1 MKTTTAAL
9 FFLAALSVSATPT
22 PPAAAAPQIMSVADN
37 QAYTLVVH
45 LYTKEGE
52 ENINKVKAK
61 LQEASQVYSKDRET
75 LSWYV
80 PTYLLIG
87 FLILGKKG
95 KQLLIFLSLL
105 LFSRFVMQDHLDAR
119 KFTIV
124 ERYVNESSQ
133 KYVSAFSLFI
143 HPPIHPSIHP
153 LPSTPKLPINQ
164 SIPSIPR
171 YHLENPYWQTFDP
184 YVKPLLAEEM
194 DLRRY
199 NELDLSQE
207 VRVVQNETLWNEVEE
222 YQNQKDC

>member
-80 PTYLLIG
+80 HAYLYLPTCWV
-87 FLILGKKG
+87 F
-95 KQLLIFLSLL
+95 
-105 LFSRFVMQDHLDAR
+105 
-119 KFTIV
+119 
-124 ERYVNESSQ
+124 
-133 KYVSAFSLFI
+133 
-143 HPPIHPSIHP
+143 
-153 LPSTPKLPINQ
+153 
-164 SIPSIPR
+164 
-171 YHLENPYWQTFDP
+171 
-184 YVKPLLAEEM
+184 
-194 DLRRY
+194 
-199 NELDLSQE
+199 
-207 VRVVQNETLWNEVEE
+207 
-222 YQNQKDC
+222 

>member
-9 FFLAALSVSATPT
+9 FFLTALSVSATPT

-87 FLILGKKG
+87 FFLFWEKK
-95 KQLLIFLSLL
+95 K
-105 LFSRFVMQDHLDAR
+105 
-119 KFTIV
+119 K
-124 ERYVNESSQ
+124 
-133 KYVSAFSLFI
+133 
-143 HPPIHPSIHP
+143 
-153 LPSTPKLPINQ
+153 
-164 SIPSIPR
+164 
-171 YHLENPYWQTFDP
+171 EN
-184 YVKPLLAEEM
+184 
-194 DLRRY
+194 
-199 NELDLSQE
+199 N
-207 VRVVQNETLWNEVEE
+207 
-222 YQNQKDC
+222 C

>member
-80 PTYLLIG
+80 HAL
-87 FLILGKKG
+87 
-95 KQLLIFLSLL
+95 
-105 LFSRFVMQDHLDAR
+105 
-119 KFTIV
+119 
-124 ERYVNESSQ
+124 
-133 KYVSAFSLFI
+133 
-143 HPPIHPSIHP
+143 
-153 LPSTPKLPINQ
+153 
-164 SIPSIPR
+164 PR
-171 YHLENPYWQTFDP
+171 Y
-184 YVKPLLAEEM
+184 
-194 DLRRY
+194 
-199 NELDLSQE
+199 S
-207 VRVVQNETLWNEVEE
+207 TLGTCWVF
-222 YQNQKDC
+222 